1 MSQLLEP
8 RSVALVSAVVP
19 GVRDSGKKVVLGG
32 LLDYWCDRV
41 GPANVHYVFLG
52 HPDTELPSTPYP
64 VHRLQKARLGEQLA
78 SVAWRT
84 LATRRHTLQESL
96 LYARRTR
103 DELRDLLTRIG
114 ADVEILDTVRTEQYA
129 EHIPARPGVQ
139 RVVYLDDLFSVRY
152 ARMLEVMTDHP
163 EIEIDPLGEFR
174 SHIPAAVGRL
184 VAQRRVQRLLLD
196 VERRL
201 VARREVEIARRHE
214 LSLLVNPAEAA
225 SLRAIAGVEGVRELR
240 PMVAE
245 PAVERAYAGR
255 PEFVLL
261 GLLSLPHNHD
271 AALSFLTSSM
281 PGVLEQVPDAR
292 VHVVGR
298 SARPE
303 LLAAAEPFGDNV
315 VMSGFVPDLDGLLAG
330 ACAVL
335 APVRFGSGIKIKIL
349 EALAHGVPVLG
360 TTCAV
365 EGIRSGADSGL
376 VVEDDLARFP
386 ERMRDLT
393 DPATNLELSRS
404 ARRHH
409 DSTYSRAAVFAEY
422 DELFGRASRAA
433 TSPRTD

>member
-1 MSQLLEP
+1 
-8 RSVALVSAVVP
+8 
-19 GVRDSGKKVVLGG
+19 
-32 LLDYWCDRV
+32 
-41 GPANVHYVFLG
+41 VHYVFLG
-52 HPDTELPSTPYP
+52 DPSAELPVTAYP
-64 VHRLQKARLGEQLA
+64 VHRLGKARLGEQLA

-84 LATRRHTLQESL
+84 VATRRHTLQESL
-96 LYARRTR
+96 LYSRRTR
-103 DELRDLLTRIG
+103 DELRTTLAGIG
-114 ADVEILDTVRTEQYA
+114 ADVEILDTVRTEQYD
-129 EHIPARPGVQ
+129 EHLPARPGVQ

-152 ARMLEVMTDHP
+152 ARMLEVMADHP

-184 VAQRRVQRLLLD
+184 VGRRGVQRMLLD

-201 VARREVEIARRHE
+201 VARRELEIARSHD

-225 SLRAIAGVEGVRELR
+225 SLRAQAGVEGVRELR
-240 PMVAE
+240 PMVTE
-245 PAVERAYAGR
+245 PTVERAYAGR

-271 AALSFLTSSM
+271 AALSFLTTSM
-281 PGVLEQVPDAR
+281 PGVLEQLPDTR

-303 LLAAAEPFGDNV
+303 LLAAAEPFGDRV

-360 TTCAV
+360 TPCAV

-376 VVEDDLARFP
+376 VVEPDLARFP
-386 ERMRDLT
+386 ERMRDLV
-393 DPATNLELSRS
+393 DPAANLALSQS

-409 DSTYSRAAVFAEY
+409 DTTYSRDAVFAEY
-422 DELFGRASRAA
+422 DALFGRAPRAA
-433 TSPRTD
+433 GSPRSH